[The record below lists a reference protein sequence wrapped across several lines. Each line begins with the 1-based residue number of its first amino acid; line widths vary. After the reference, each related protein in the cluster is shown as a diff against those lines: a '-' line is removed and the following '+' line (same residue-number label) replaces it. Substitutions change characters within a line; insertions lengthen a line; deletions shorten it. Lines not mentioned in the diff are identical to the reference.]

1 MAHSYC
7 VTAFVLRSQK
17 IYCKE
22 CFAYFRLYVKSE
34 RILNSA
40 YLTSAIKMA
49 AMFAIFGSGIYGIYY
64 LDLYLKAIDKRD
76 IVNNDKKEN
85 GEEDY
90 ISIGDAIPQVQN
102 SFIVVPLIVVL
113 VIIMAWCFY
122 LRFVMAFMKRKRLV
136 WVEV

>member
-113 VIIMAWCFY
+113 VIIIAWCFY